1 LGDNWALKSS
11 NLRKLVRNLE
21 HYYHESLGKDADF
34 GAVDLSKI
42 SRTADE
48 AALTDLVF
56 LVAAAAVTCQ
66 QKSAYVSRILA
77 MSADAQVEMK
87 AVLQSAMGRLT
98 DYGYVDDGSVDE
110 NEMVF
115 DDDDDEDQDHEDSER
130 GDLQDSSGPK
140 NLFGANHHEL
150 KEASEDL
157 ERELAEAKRE
167 LAGFRSQAGIQQED
181 NEKAQD
187 KLRAVVEDLQ
197 DRLVKR
203 QDELIQVEED
213 LQGTTSELEETK
225 SKLSEIEDQKAQLA
239 DDLDVANAKAQQL
252 HKAEATVVAYKKK
265 LESVGVMNQQMTEL
279 EDQAANYLRQIMD
292 LESEVK
298 KSAALQKTVTQLQEQ
313 IAKLEK
319 EKESTVSSSQ
329 SSATEIGGLKT
340 RLNAAESAKKMYEE
354 ELSELRAQQEH
365 AGVDVSSPGG
375 QESLSMQN
383 TASTQVP
390 AETRE
395 KMMRLEIEN
404 KKLVE
409 EMEALKISS
418 QEATAATVASL
429 AAAETAKSVASAE
442 SAPPLAV
449 AVAANESS
457 PDAANLK
464 SELDRIK
471 EELAAKEK
479 ENTKIS
485 SDKDKLEA
493 YTKRTLAKFQDKYLV
508 ALQECKAKLKE
519 KQDKIEVL
527 ETRSASERSSQ
538 KREER
543 LLSSTI
549 YELGLAI
556 MQNRLK
562 ER

>member
-21 HYYHESLGKDADF
+21 HYYHDSLGKTADF
-34 GAVDLSKI
+34 AAVDLSKI
-42 SRTADE
+42 SRTADVD
-48 AALTDLVF
+48 ALSDLVF
-56 LVAAAAVTCQ
+56 LVAAAAVTCP
-66 QKSAYVSRILA
+66 QKSEYVSRILN
-77 MSADAQVEMK
+77 MPSDTQNEMK
-87 AVLQSAMGRLT
+87 QVLQSSLARLS
-98 DYGYVDDGSVDE
+98 DYQPVDDGSVED

-115 DDDDDEDQDHEDSER
+115 DDEDDDEDHPLDGSER
-130 GDLQDSSGPK
+130 GDQDTSGGPK
-140 NLFGANHHEL
+140 NLFGANHHS

-157 ERELAEAKRE
+157 ERDLAEARRE
-167 LAGFRSQAGIQQED
+167 LAAFRSQAGILQED

-197 DRLVKR
+197 DRLVGR

-213 LQGTTSELEETK
+213 LQGATSELEEIK
-225 SKLSEIEDQKAQLA
+225 SKLLEVEEQKSQLA
-239 DDLDVANAKAQQL
+239 DDLDVASAKAQQL
-252 HKAEATVVAYKKK
+252 YKAEATLVAYKKK
-265 LESVGVMNQQMTEL
+265 LESVGMMNQQMTDL
-279 EDQAANYLRQIMD
+279 EDQSANYLRQIMD

-298 KSAALQKTVTQLQEQ
+298 KSNTLQRTVTQLQEQ
-313 IAKLEK
+313 ITKLEK
-319 EKESTVSSSQ
+319 EKKIMTAASQ
-329 SSATEIGGLKT
+329 ASVTEIAGLKT

-365 AGVDVSSPGG
+365 AGVDVQSPAG

-383 TASTQVP
+383 ASAQVP
-390 AETRE
+390 ADAKE

-409 EMEALKISS
+409 EMEMEALKLQSTTAA
-418 QEATAATVASL
+418 ATAPVAAEPVKQLSSL
-429 AAAETAKSVASAE
+429 AAAAKDSAE
-442 SAPPLAV
+442 
-449 AVAANESS
+449 
-457 PDAANLK
+457 AANLK
-464 SELDRIK
+464 IELDRMQ
-471 EELAAKEK
+471 EELAVKEK
-479 ENTKIS
+479 ENAKIS

-527 ETRSASERSSQ
+527 ETRSASERTAQ

-556 MQNRLK
+556 MQNKLK
-562 ER
+562 DR

>member
-21 HYYHESLGKDADF
+21 HYYHDSLGKTADF
-34 GAVDLSKI
+34 AAVDLSKI
-42 SRTADE
+42 SRTADVD
-48 AALTDLVF
+48 ALSDLVF
-56 LVAAAAVTCQ
+56 LVAAAAVTCP
-66 QKSAYVSRILA
+66 QKSEYVSRILNMA
-77 MSADAQVEMK
+77 ADTQNEMK
-87 AVLQSAMGRLT
+87 QVLQSSLARLS
-98 DYGYVDDGSVDE
+98 DYQPVDDGSVED

-115 DDDDDEDQDHEDSER
+115 DDDDDDDDEDHHLDSER
-130 GDLQDSSGPK
+130 RGDQDMSGGPK
-140 NLFGANHHEL
+140 NLFGANHHS

-157 ERELAEAKRE
+157 ERDLAEARRE
-167 LAGFRSQAGIQQED
+167 LAAFRSQAGILQED

-197 DRLVKR
+197 DRLVGR

-213 LQGTTSELEETK
+213 LQGATSELEEIK
-225 SKLSEIEDQKAQLA
+225 SKLLEVEEQKSQLA
-239 DDLDVANAKAQQL
+239 DDLDVASAKAQQL
-252 HKAEATVVAYKKK
+252 YKTEATLVAYKKK
-265 LESVGVMNQQMTEL
+265 LESVGMMNQQMTDL
-279 EDQAANYLRQIMD
+279 EDQSANYLRQIMD

-298 KSAALQKTVTQLQEQ
+298 KSNTLQRTVTQLQEQ

-319 EKESTVSSSQ
+319 EKEIMTASSQ
-329 SSATEIGGLKT
+329 ASATEVAGLKT

-365 AGVDVSSPGG
+365 AGVDVQSPHG

-383 TASTQVP
+383 NASTQVS
-390 AETRE
+390 ADTRE

-409 EMEALKISS
+409 EMEALKIRSS
-418 QEATAATVASL
+418 AAATATVAAETVKPLSSL
-429 AAAETAKSVASAE
+429 AAAAKD
-442 SAPPLAV
+442 
-449 AVAANESS
+449 SS
-457 PDAANLK
+457 DAANLK
-464 SELDRIK
+464 SEVDRMQV
-471 EELAAKEK
+471 ELAAKEK
-479 ENTKIS
+479 ENAKIS

-527 ETRSASERSSQ
+527 ETRSASERTAQ

-556 MQNRLK
+556 MQNKLK
-562 ER
+562 DR

>member
-21 HYYHESLGKDADF
+21 HYYHDSLGKTADF
-34 GAVDLSKI
+34 AAVDLSKI
-42 SRTADE
+42 SRTADVD
-48 AALTDLVF
+48 ALSDLVF
-56 LVAAAAVTCQ
+56 LVAAAAVTCP
-66 QKSAYVSRILA
+66 QKSEYVSRILN
-77 MSADAQVEMK
+77 MGADTQNEMK
-87 AVLQSAMGRLT
+87 QVLQSSLARLS
-98 DYGYVDDGSVDE
+98 DYQPVDDGSVED

-115 DDDDDEDQDHEDSER
+115 DDEDNDDEDHHLDGEER
-130 GDLQDSSGPK
+130 GDQDMSGGPK
-140 NLFGANHHEL
+140 NLFGANHHS

-157 ERELAEAKRE
+157 ERDLAEARRE
-167 LAGFRSQAGIQQED
+167 LAAFRSQAGILQED

-197 DRLVKR
+197 DRLVGR

-213 LQGTTSELEETK
+213 LQGATSELEEIK
-225 SKLSEIEDQKAQLA
+225 SKLLEVEEQKSQLA
-239 DDLDVANAKAQQL
+239 DDLDVASAKAQQL
-252 HKAEATVVAYKKK
+252 YKAEATLVAYKKK
-265 LESVGVMNQQMTEL
+265 LESVGMMNQQMTDL
-279 EDQAANYLRQIMD
+279 EDQSANYLRQIMD

-298 KSAALQKTVTQLQEQ
+298 KSNTLQRTVTQLQEQ

-319 EKESTVSSSQ
+319 DKEIMTASSQ
-329 SSATEIGGLKT
+329 ASATEIAGLKT

-365 AGVDVSSPGG
+365 AGVDVQSPAR

-383 TASTQVP
+383 SVSTQVP
-390 AETRE
+390 ADAKE

-409 EMEALKISS
+409 EMEALQIKS
-418 QEATAATVASL
+418 ATAPAAATVAAETVKPLSSL
-429 AAAETAKSVASAE
+429 AAAAKDSAE
-442 SAPPLAV
+442 
-449 AVAANESS
+449 
-457 PDAANLK
+457 AANLK
-464 SELDRIK
+464 SELVRMQ
-471 EELAAKEK
+471 EELATKEK
-479 ENTKIS
+479 ENAKIS

-527 ETRSASERSSQ
+527 ETRSASERTAQ

-556 MQNRLK
+556 MQNKLK
-562 ER
+562 DR

>member
-1 LGDNWALKSS
+1 
-11 NLRKLVRNLE
+11 LRKLVRNLE
-21 HYYHESLGKDADF
+21 QYFHESLWKDADF
-34 GAVDLSKI
+34 GGVDLAKI
-42 SRTADE
+42 SRSADL
-48 AALTDLVF
+48 AALSDLVF
-56 LVAAAAVTCQ
+56 LVAAAAVTCP
-66 QKSAYVSRILA
+66 QKSEYVSRILN
-77 MSADAQVEMK
+77 MSAEAQVEMK
-87 AVLQSAMGRLT
+87 AVLQSSLARLT
-98 DYGYVDDGSVDE
+98 DYQPMDDGSVDE

-115 DDDDDEDQDHEDSER
+115 DGDEDDDEDHHHDGADQDM
-130 GDLQDSSGPK
+130 SGPK
-140 NLFGANHHEL
+140 NLFGANHNS

-157 ERELAEAKRE
+157 ERELAEARRE

-213 LQGTTSELEETK
+213 LQGATSELEETK
-225 SKLSEIEDQKAQLA
+225 SKLMEVEEQKAQLA
-239 DDLDVANAKAQQL
+239 DDLDVASAKAQQL
-252 HKAEATVVAYKKK
+252 YKAEATVVAYKKK
-265 LESVGVMNQQMTEL
+265 LESVGMMSQQMSEL
-279 EDQAANYLRQIMD
+279 EDQSANYLRQIMD

-298 KSAALQKTVTQLQEQ
+298 KSNALQKLVTQLQEQ

-319 EKESTVSSSQ
+319 EKENTATSNQ
-329 SSATEIGGLKT
+329 SSATEIAGLKS

-365 AGVDVSSPGG
+365 AGVDVPHSPGR
-375 QESLSMQN
+375 ESRSMQN
-383 TASTQVP
+383 AVSTQVP
-390 AETRE
+390 ADARE

-404 KKLVE
+404 KKLHE
-409 EMEALKISS
+409 EMEALKKQS
-418 QEATAATVASL
+418 AVAVTAAAATVV
-429 AAAETAKSVASAE
+429 AETTVKSVASSE
-442 SAPPLAV
+442 SAPLAV

-457 PDAANLK
+457 EAANLK
-464 SELDRIK
+464 NELDRLQ

-527 ETRSASERSSQ
+527 ETRSTSERTAQ